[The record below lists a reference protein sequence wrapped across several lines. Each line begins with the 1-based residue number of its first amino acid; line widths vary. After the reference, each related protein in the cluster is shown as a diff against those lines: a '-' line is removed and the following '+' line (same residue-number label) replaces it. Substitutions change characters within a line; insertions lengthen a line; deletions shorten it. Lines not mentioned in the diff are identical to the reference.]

1 MMCCNNCPF
10 NPANKTSAPKCDNP
24 ICKKTNSHCSENYCA
39 KNIGTRCFMD
49 YYVIDNL
56 YRQDEL
62 AEGLALESLRT
73 ALIGRDRALLISL
86 FQAASQELRI
96 KMWNWL
102 EENEPR
108 SLWILNPIFSAY
120 GLAELDSITSASQ
133 NIRSKYMD
141 AIISNPYSGRYYKQ
155 YYSIQEVNYEL

>member
-10 NPANKTSAPKCDNP
+10 NPANNTNAPKCDNP
-24 ICKKTNSHCSENYCA
+24 ICKNTSNHCSESFCA

-49 YYVIDNL
+49 YYVIENL
-56 YRQDEL
+56 YQEDEL

-86 FQAASQELRI
+86 FQAARQELRI
-96 KMWNWL
+96 KMWTWL

-108 SLWILNPIFSAY
+108 SLWMLNPIFSAY
-120 GLAELDSITSASQ
+120 GLAELTYITGTSEK
-133 NIRSKYMD
+133 IRSKYVE
-141 AIISNPYSGRYYKQ
+141 AILSNQYCGRYYKTS
-155 YYSIQEVNYEL
+155 YCN

>member
-1 MMCCNNCPF
+1 MMCCNSCPF
-10 NPANKTSAPKCDNP
+10 NPANNTNAPKCDNP
-24 ICKKTNSHCSENYCA
+24 ICKNTDNHCSESFCA

-56 YRQDEL
+56 YREDEL
-62 AEGLALESLRT
+62 AEGLALETLRT

-108 SLWILNPIFSAY
+108 SLWMLNPIFAAC
-120 GLAELDSITSASQ
+120 GLQELS
-133 NIRSKYMD
+133 NIGVVSDEIQAKYVD
-141 AIISNPYSGRYYKQ
+141 AIISNQYSGRYYKQ
-155 YYSIQEVNYEL
+155 IYNL

>member
-10 NPANKTSAPKCDNP
+10 NPANNTNAPKCDNP
-24 ICKKTNSHCSENYCA
+24 ICKKTDSHCSENFCA
-39 KNIGTRCFMD
+39 KNIGSRCFMD

-86 FQAASQELRI
+86 FQAAQQELRI

-108 SLWILNPIFSAY
+108 SLWMLNPIFAAS
-120 GLAELDSITSASQ
+120 GLNELNTFTQTNSQ
-133 NIRSKYMD
+133 TYSKYLE
-141 AIISNPYSGRYYKQ
+141 AIVSNPYSGRYYKQ
-155 YYSIQEVNYEL
+155 SYDM